1 MTAQK
6 IIKEF
11 QSNSYTTDPGI
22 LKTIQFQASK
32 AQMSIHDIHSRAI
45 ACHCECM
52 GMNAENIIASCKG
65 KPTPYSNEV
74 YVKVMVKWKLI
85 DEDGNPII

>member
-45 ACHCECM
+45 ACHCECL
-52 GMNAENIIASCKG
+52 GLNAENTMATSKG
-65 KPTPYSNEV
+65 DSIPYSDEV